1 MEEDEIILEVK
12 KNEPENKNKKSNK
25 KKKSGKARRFFLL
38 LKIVV
43 ITIISLIVVFLIFNS
58 SLFNIKQIDV
68 TGNSKLSEN
77 KVISISS
84 LSIDTNIF
92 HFNKENVEK
101 NLIENAYIEDVTIKR
116 KLPSTVEIIIKER
129 IPSYMLQF
137 TDSYVYINNQGY
149 MLEIS
154 NEKLEIPIIVGF
166 TTDLNTFKVGNRLET
181 QDLKKMNMVIKIF
194 ETAKNVDLSQYISK
208 IDISNTKEYKIEMES
223 LGKVIYLGDAT
234 DLNSKMLELK
244 EILHKTQE
252 EAGEVFL
259 NVDLNTQRA
268 YFRRKID

>member
-1 MEEDEIILEVK
+1 MSRDEIVLEVK
-12 KNEPENKNKKSNK
+12 KNEPEKKNKKSNNK
-25 KKKSGKARRFFLL
+25 KKKEKTRSSFRLV
-38 LKIVV
+38 KIIV
-43 ITIISLIVVFLIFNS
+43 ITIIFLIALVLVFNS
-58 SLFNIKQIDV
+58 SLFNIRQIEV

-92 HFNKENVEK
+92 HFNKRNIEK
-101 NLIENAYIEDVTIKR
+101 SLVENAYIEDVTIKR

-129 IPSYMLQF
+129 NPSYMIQF
-137 TDSYVYINNQGY
+137 TDNYVYINNQGY

-154 NEKLEIPIIVGF
+154 NVKLEVPIIVGF
-166 TTDLNTFKVGNRLET
+166 TTDLNTFKVGNRLES

-223 LGKVIYLGDAT
+223 LEKIIYLGDAT

-244 EILHKTQE
+244 EILHKTQG